1 MKQKEDLSFW
11 KLWNLSFGF
20 FGVQIAYAL
29 QSANISRIFAT
40 LGADPHSLSYFWILP
55 PLMGIIVQPIVGTL
69 SDRTWCRFGRRI
81 PYLFIGSAVAV
92 AVMCLL
98 PNAGSLGMAMS
109 TAMVF
114 GLVSLM
120 FLDTSINMAM
130 QPFKM
135 LVGDM
140 VNERQ
145 KSFAYSIQSFL
156 CNSGSLA
163 GYVFPFLFT
172 ACGIANEAPK
182 GVVPDSV
189 IFSFYIGAII
199 LILCVLYTTLTVKE
213 WNPKEYAEYNER
225 SKADVVCARLVN
237 PLEIPVGCELR
248 GRYEQAFE
256 PKRTAEYR
264 NARPFSSIATYCLL
278 MRRAALGDLRFDECC
293 TEYGYEDVLFG
304 QELRRHYISIYHTDV
319 PIHHT
324 GIDSNESFLK
334 KTEAA
339 MRTLTNIAP
348 KLDELPGAALYY
360 NELKKKGMDWL
371 PSVAYRLFGGM
382 MRRNLLGR
390 RPSLKIFHLYKLC
403 YFAYLMRR

>member
-1 MKQKEDLSFW
+1 MLSI
-11 KLWNLSFGF
+11 LSPNYNYDCSELL
-20 FGVQIAYAL
+20 YAL
-29 QSANISRIFAT
+29 AEQCLT
-40 LGADPHSLSYFWILP
+40 LGQAAGGADGPFDYE
-55 PLMGIIVQPIVGTL
+55 IIVGDDGSTDAKALSAVRDTAAFVGARL
-69 SDRTWCRFGRRI
+69 LELPVNGGRARMRNALI
-81 PYLFIGSAVAV
+81 EAARMPYL
-92 AVMCLL
+92 
-98 PNAGSLGMAMS
+98 
-109 TAMVF
+109 
-114 GLVSLM
+114 
-120 FLDTSINMAM
+120 
-130 QPFKM
+130 
-135 LVGDM
+135 
-140 VNERQ
+140 
-145 KSFAYSIQSFL
+145 
-156 CNSGSLA
+156 
-163 GYVFPFLFT
+163 
-172 ACGIANEAPK
+172 
-182 GVVPDSV
+182 
-189 IFSFYIGAII
+189 
-199 LILCVLYTTLTVKE
+199 LILDSDMLPRTSDFLKKI
-213 WNPKEYAEYNER
+213 WAER

-319 PIHHT
+319 PILHT

-403 YFAYLMRR
+403 NFAYLMRR